1 MTKAFLSNWKQLSN
15 FFWLQASAYM
25 RNILQRSE
33 ITMDNARETVSLK
46 VVVNW
51 FLLYPGNFVL

>member
-33 ITMDNARETVSLK
+33 ITTDNPRETALLK

-51 FLLYPGNFVL
+51 LLLYPGNFDL

>member
-33 ITMDNARETVSLK
+33 ITTDNPRETALLK

-51 FLLYPGNFVL
+51 FLLYPGNFDL

>member
-33 ITMDNARETVSLK
+33 ITTDNPRETVLLK

-51 FLLYPGNFVL
+51 FLLYPGNFDL